1 MVRTSS
7 VHLQRVS
14 ASFALLLLAGCAV
27 GPDFKKPAA
36 PDVSSYTAQPLT
48 PPAATANVLGGD
60 AQRFIQAADVSGEW
74 WTAFHSP
81 AINDLVALAL
91 KNNADLEAANA
102 ALRSSHNSALA
113 ARGAFLPQV
122 GFGFDATR
130 QLTPAGALAPTPADN
145 SSLYNLFTPQ
155 LTVSFVPDVFGLTR
169 RTVEAANAQAQATH
183 YAMLATYTTLVNNV
197 VSTAIQEAAVREQV
211 DATRQMVA
219 AETKALE
226 ILQYQLDKG
235 YASGAD
241 YATQK
246 AALAAATASLPP
258 LIKQQVQLHNQL
270 AVLTGRFPAQM
281 PPSTLRL
288 AELTLP
294 ADLPVSLP
302 AELVA
307 QRPDILQA
315 QANLHAASAGLGIA
329 IANRLPN
336 ITLSGAA
343 GNSALAFGDLFTPVT
358 DFWSIGASLAAPIFQ
373 GGTLLYQ
380 ERAARGTYDQA
391 AAQYRGTVLTAFQNV
406 ADTLT
411 ALQQDADGLKSAAA
425 ADDAAKASLDI
436 TQYQLQAG
444 YAATLGLVTSEQAY
458 QQAHIGLLQ
467 AQASRYADT
476 AALFQALGGGLWH
489 RTDLNGDKNDK

>member
-1 MVRTSS
+1 MR
-7 VHLQRVS
+7 LQSFS
-14 ASFALLLLAGCAV
+14 ASVALTLLAGCAV
-27 GPDFKKPAA
+27 GPDFKKPAV
-36 PDVSSYTAQPLT
+36 PDVSSYTAQPLSAPT
-48 PPAATANVLGGD
+48 ATANVTGGD
-60 AQRFIQAADVSGEW
+60 AQRFIQAADISGEW
-74 WTAFHSP
+74 WTAFHAP
-81 AINDLVALAL
+81 ALIELVALAL

-113 ARGAFLPQV
+113 ARGGFFPQISA
-122 GFGFDATR
+122 GFNATR

-155 LTVSFVPDVFGLTR
+155 LSVSFVPDVFGLTR

-211 DATRQMVA
+211 DATRQMID
-219 AETKALE
+219 AETKALN

-241 YATQK
+241 FAAQK
-246 AALAAATASLPP
+246 SALAAATASLPP
-258 LIKQQVQLHNQL
+258 LIKQQVQLHDQL

-288 AELTLP
+288 ADLTLP

-302 AELVA
+302 ADLVA

-315 QANLHAASAGLGIA
+315 QANLHAASAAIGIA

-343 GNSALAFGDLFTPVT
+343 GNSALAFGSLFTPGT
-358 DFWSIGASLAAPIFQ
+358 DFWSIGAGLAAPIFQ

-380 ERAARGTYDQA
+380 ERAGRGTYDQA

-411 ALQQDADGLKSAAA
+411 ALQQDGDGLKSAAA

-444 YAATLGLVTSEQAY
+444 YAATLALVTSEQAY
-458 QQAHIGLLQ
+458 SQAHIGLLQ

-476 AALFQALGGGLWH
+476 AALFQALGGGWWH